1 MSGGNTLKFE
11 GEYKDGA
18 MRYTGSTPKANGH
31 TRLERL
37 TFTPLPEI
45 RVHQVWDQSIDGG
58 KTWTVAFDGVYVPRS
73 KTPELMP
80 REQETALAL
89 SAAPKHL
96 RNGATVYVL

>member
-1 MSGGNTLKFE
+1 MF
-11 GEYKDGA
+11 
-18 MRYTGSTPKANGH
+18 
-31 TRLERL
+31 TRVS
-37 TFTPLPEI
+37 FTQLPEK
-45 RVHQVWDQSIDGG
+45 RVPQVWAQSIDGG

-96 RNGATVYVL
+96 RNGATVYVLEHEGFIKVKEGVNGFTCLVHRDHPLNQKPTC